1 MSTFATSL
9 LMRQLKELT
18 ENPPSGISVGL
29 KNDCDLFN
37 WEVIVEGP
45 PGSYYEGGLFRA
57 ELSFPSDFPNN
68 PPVMKFLS
76 RMWHPNIYEDGSV
89 CISILH
95 SPGVDMFNEFESREE
110 RWRPILSVEA
120 ILISVQN
127 MLSEPNENS
136 PANIDAAKQYRE
148 DKQQFKKRVRRTV
161 QDSLEDS

>member
-1 MSTFATSL
+1 MIVTCSRGKSL
-9 LMRQLKELT
+9 LKDPLCNYLT
-18 ENPPSGISVGL
+18 S
-29 KNDCDLFN
+29 
-37 WEVIVEGP
+37 
-45 PGSYYEGGLFRA
+45 EGGLFRA

-68 PPVMKFLS
+68 PPGMKFLS
-76 RMWHPNIYEDGSV
+76 PMWHPNIYSDGTV

-95 SPGVDMFNEFESREE
+95 SPGVDQFNEFESREE

-148 DKQQFKKRVRRTV
+148 DRTQFKKRVRRTV
-161 QDSLEDS
+161 QDSLECV